1 MSNLISDSF
10 TYGWLIMVEVNFD
23 ILTTKVSV
31 LKKKK
36 LCLYSLRTS
45 TNYQH
50 DQYHHHLHLN
60 AHLSLEVGLGHRLQ
74 LPSGVG
80 GEATALGTIVQ
91 HETLEDVVVKEGDE
105 DEDDDD
111 DEDEYKKEDEV
122 ERHLGGLCVDEVG
135 WCAQSVGRFGEYKK
149 K

>member
-1 MSNLISDSF
+1 
-10 TYGWLIMVEVNFD
+10 MVEVNSD
-23 ILTTKVSV
+23 VLTTKVSF
-31 LKKKK
+31 LKKNK

-80 GEATALGTIVQ
+80 GEATAFRTVVQ
-91 HETLEDVVVKEGDE
+91 HETLEDVVVRIVAE
-105 DEDDDD
+105 EDD
-111 DEDEYKKEDEV
+111 
-122 ERHLGGLCVDEVG
+122 
-135 WCAQSVGRFGEYKK
+135 
-149 K
+149 